1 MSKPRDPNGNDW
13 IVTSTALAIQVAKAA
28 GLENDN
34 ALIKK
39 LAHGFYE
46 QEMKRI
52 KCLEQHV

>member
-1 MSKPRDPNGNDW
+1 MSKPRDSMGNDY
-13 IVTSTALAIQVAKAA
+13 IVPATALAIQVAKAA

-34 ALIKK
+34 ALVKK

-52 KCLEQHV
+52 GKDE